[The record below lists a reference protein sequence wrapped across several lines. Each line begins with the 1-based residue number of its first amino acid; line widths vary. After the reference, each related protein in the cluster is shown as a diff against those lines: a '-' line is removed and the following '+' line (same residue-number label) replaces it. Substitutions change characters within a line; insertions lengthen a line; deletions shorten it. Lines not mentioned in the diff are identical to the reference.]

1 MVSLLTLAST
11 LPVSGAFLPQAAS
24 RPRPTSNTNRSGRL
38 NGMGFPLVIFITL
51 QFLGGQCT
59 HAERVDVGFHQVA
72 QRLVPQPVA
81 LDGIQALEAV
91 GHDGGG
97 KVPAAAARAGM
108 TGVLCAFVDNVEAVG
123 RKLLPQTG
131 LDTGNAIAGAALFNL
146 HGIGFR

>member
-24 RPRPTSNTNRSGRL
+24 RPRLTSNTTTPRTAEVEQRREQLPDRSGCL
-38 NGMGFPLVIFITL
+38 NDIGFPLVIDITL

-72 QRLVPQPVA
+72 QRLVHQPMA
-81 LDGIQALEAV
+81 LDRGQALETG

-97 KVPAAAARAGM
+97 QGAAAPA
-108 TGVLCAFVDNVEAVG
+108 
-123 RKLLPQTG
+123 
-131 LDTGNAIAGAALFNL
+131 
-146 HGIGFR
+146 